1 MAEESEEAREA
12 REARRR
18 LPRIRMPRKIWKTSR
33 PQPQTHLE
41 ELSGCEEALPELLE
55 EQSRRLIGRE
65 EQLFGQEAPSE
76 EEQDALQKELED
88 LLLQVWTAVHN
99 SFSESPADLEE
110 LRSAVTSI
118 QQQEVQDRRWQGAE
132 EGRVPVWRP
141 QKCLSTHTQLLRNM
155 VVSRLDHATVESGGA
170 ESAGADGLS
179 SSLKREVCQ
188 TGKRLKEDLLSVA
201 RRVKAC
207 YPPELDIVNVYAGL
221 YQQSF
226 SARLMELARP
236 GLSPDDC
243 CYLLFWVNTCY
254 PQ

>member
-1 MAEESEEAREA
+1 MFAEE
-12 REARRR
+12 
-18 LPRIRMPRKIWKTSR
+18 
-33 PQPQTHLE
+33 Q
-41 ELSGCEEALPELLE
+41 SGCEEAPPELLE

-99 SFSESPADLEE
+99 SFSDSPADLEV

-118 QQQEVQDRRWQGAE
+118 QQQEAQDRHWQEVE
-132 EGRVPVWRP
+132 EGLVPVWRP

-155 VVSRLDHATVESGGA
+155 VASRLDHATA
-170 ESAGADGLS
+170 ESSGADGLS
-179 SSLKREVCQ
+179 SSLKREVCL

-207 YPPELDIVNVYAGL
+207 YPPELDILNVYAGL

-226 SARLMELARP
+226 STRLTELARP

-243 CYLLFWVNTCY
+243 SYLLFWVNTCY